1 MNPLYAVERSPIQ
14 SASPAY
20 EVLGSGKMFLTD
32 SSSTE
37 QQIAQSALIDL
48 THLARVGF
56 RGTDSATYLKQV
68 GFESPDSPNTFVIQ
82 SDGSIVA
89 RLSTLEYMLLG
100 SFKDFGERLAEL
112 ERNWTMDHRANYLLP
127 RQDSHACIQLTGD
140 SIAFVMAKLCAVD
153 LSAESFVVGQI
164 AQTSVARINAIVMNV
179 SDAQAPKFNIL
190 CDRASSLY
198 LWNVLLD
205 AIAEFDGKAI
215 GIQGLL

>member
-1 MNPLYAVERSPIQ
+1 
-14 SASPAY
+14 
-20 EVLGSGKMFLTD
+20 
-32 SSSTE
+32 
-37 QQIAQSALIDL
+37 
-48 THLARVGF
+48 
-56 RGTDSATYLKQV
+56 
-68 GFESPDSPNTFVIQ
+68 
-82 SDGSIVA
+82 
-89 RLSTLEYMLLG
+89 
-100 SFKDFGERLAEL
+100 
-112 ERNWTMDHRANYLLP
+112 
-127 RQDSHACIQLTGD
+127 
-140 SIAFVMAKLCAVD
+140 MAKLCAVD